1 MNRAIAIMKEYQFS
15 EYETLVYIA
24 LLKKCSQTGYEVSK
38 NSSVPRSK
46 VYNTLN
52 VLLKKGLVICS
63 NTDPVRYMAQPVE
76 KVIEQ
81 LKKKMKSD
89 FEEIEKILGSI
100 EETEITETLWNFSEY
115 NRVIEKVNELIE
127 SSKKDLYLQVWEE
140 DLTIEMVDLLTKAE
154 QRLENFIVILFSQE
168 QRYELPFT
176 RFYKHGFE
184 EDKLKDYGSRWIS
197 LVADSKEVVYGT
209 LPKDQPDVIWT
220 RNHSMVK
227 LAKEYIIHDA
237 YNLRMIK
244 QLEDPAKEVFG
255 KDLMDVRNI
264 YKN

>member
-1 MNRAIAIMKEYQFS
+1 MNRVIAIMKEYQFS

-24 LLKKCSQTGYEVSK
+24 LLKKSGQTGYEVSK

-63 NTDPVRYMAQPVE
+63 NTDPVLYMAQPVAR
-76 KVIEQ
+76 VIEQ
-81 LKKKMKSD
+81 LKRKTQDD
-89 FEEIEKILGSI
+89 FNEIENNLGNI
-100 EETEITETLWNFSEY
+100 EESEMTETLWNFSDY
-115 NRVIEKVNELIE
+115 NQVIEKVNELIE
-127 SSKKDLYLQVWEE
+127 SSQKDLYLQVWEE
-140 DLTIEMVDLLTKAE
+140 DLTKEMIGLLTKAE
-154 QRLENFIVILFSQE
+154 KRLENFIVILFSQE
-168 QRYELPFT
+168 QRYELPFA

-197 LVADSKEVVYGT
+197 IVADSKEVVYGT
-209 LPKDQPDVIWT
+209 LPNDQPDVIWT

-244 QLEDPAKEVFG
+244 QLEDPAKQVFG

>member
-1 MNRAIAIMKEYQFS
+1 MNQIITTMKDYQFS

-52 VLLKKGLVICS
+52 VLLKKGIVICS
-63 NTDPVRYMAQPVE
+63 NTDPVLYMAQPVE

-81 LKKKMKSD
+81 LKKKTHDD
-89 FEEIEKILGSI
+89 FDEIEKSLGTIQES
-100 EETEITETLWNFSEY
+100 EITETLWNFTDY
-115 NRVIEKVNELIE
+115 NQVVEKVNELIE
-127 SSKKDLYLQVWEE
+127 SSQKDLYVQVWQE
-140 DLTIEMVDLLTKAE
+140 DLTEEMIELLTKAE
-154 QRLENFIVILFSQE
+154 KRLENFIVILFSRE

-184 EDKLKDYGSRWIS
+184 KDKLNDYGSRWIS
-197 LVADSKEVVYGT
+197 VVADSKEMVYGT
-209 LPKDQPDVIWT
+209 LPEGQPDVIWT

-244 QLEDPAKEVFG
+244 QLEDPAKQVFG

>member
-1 MNRAIAIMKEYQFS
+1 MNQIITTMKDYQFS

-38 NSSVPRSK
+38 NSGVPRSK

-52 VLLKKGLVICS
+52 VLLKKGIVICS
-63 NTDPVRYMAQPVE
+63 NTDPVLYMAQPVE
-76 KVIEQ
+76 KVVEK
-81 LKKKMKSD
+81 LKKKTHDD
-89 FEEIEKILGSI
+89 FDEIEKSLGAIQES
-100 EETEITETLWNFSEY
+100 EVTETLWNFTDY
-115 NRVIEKVNELIE
+115 NQVVEKVNELIE
-127 SSKKDLYLQVWEE
+127 SSQKDLYVQVWQE
-140 DLTIEMVDLLTKAE
+140 DLTEEMIELLTKAE
-154 QRLENFIVILFSQE
+154 KQLENFIVILFSRE

-184 EDKLKDYGSRWIS
+184 KDKLKDYGSRWIS
-197 LVADSKEVVYGT
+197 VVADSKEMVYGT
-209 LPKDQPDVIWT
+209 LPEDQPDVIWT

-244 QLEDPAKEVFG
+244 QLEDPAKQVFG

>member
-1 MNRAIAIMKEYQFS
+1 MNRIIAIMKDYQFS
-15 EYETLVYIA
+15 EYETLVYIT
-24 LLKKCSQTGYEVSK
+24 LLKKSSQTGYEISK

-46 VYNTLN
+46 VYNILN

-63 NTDPVRYMAQPVE
+63 HTDPVLYKAQPVE

-81 LKKKMKSD
+81 LNKKAQSD
-89 FEEIEKILGSI
+89 FHEIENNLGHI
-100 EETEITETLWNFSEY
+100 EETEMTETLWNFSEY
-115 NRVIEKVNELIE
+115 HQVIEKVNELIE
-127 SSKKDLYLQVWEE
+127 STQEDLYLQVWEE
-140 DLTIEMVDLLTKAE
+140 DLTPEMVVLLTLAE
-154 QRLENFIVILFSQE
+154 KRLEKFIVILFSRE
-168 QRYELPFT
+168 QHYDLPFP

-184 EDKLKDYGSRWIS
+184 ENKLKDYGSRWIS
-197 LVADSKEVVYGT
+197 VVADSKEVVYGT
-209 LPKDQPDVIWT
+209 LPNDQPDVIWT

-244 QLEDPAKEVFG
+244 QLEDPAKQVFG

>member
-1 MNRAIAIMKEYQFS
+1 MNRIITVMKDYQFS
-15 EYETLVYIA
+15 EYETLVYIS
-24 LLKKCSQTGYEVSK
+24 LLKKCNQTGYEVSK

-63 NTDPVRYMAQPVE
+63 NTDPVLYMAQPVD

-81 LKKKMKSD
+81 LKKKALSD
-89 FEEIEKILGSI
+89 FEEIENSLGHI
-100 EETEITETLWNFSEY
+100 EEAEIMETLWNLSEY
-115 NRVIEKVNELIE
+115 NQVVEKVNELIE
-127 SSKKDLYLQVWEE
+127 SSQKDLYIQVWEE
-140 DLTIEMVDLLTKAE
+140 ELTKEMIELLAKAE
-154 QRLENFIVILFSQE
+154 KRLENFIVILFSQE
-168 QRYELPFT
+168 QHYDLPFT

-184 EDKLKDYGSRWIS
+184 KDKLKDYGSRWVS
-197 LVADSKEVVYGT
+197 VVADSKEVVYGT
-209 LPKDQPDVIWT
+209 LPNEQPDVIWT

-244 QLEDPAKEVFG
+244 QLEDPAKQVFG

>member
-1 MNRAIAIMKEYQFS
+1 MNRVLAIMKDYQFS
-15 EYETLVYIA
+15 EYETLVYVA
-24 LLKKCSQTGYEVSK
+24 LLKKSSQTGYEVSK

-46 VYNTLN
+46 VYTTLN

-63 NTDPVRYMAQPVE
+63 NTDPVLYMAQPIE
-76 KVIEQ
+76 KVIAQ
-81 LKKKMKSD
+81 LKKKAQDD
-89 FEEIEKILGSI
+89 FDEIEASLGNI
-100 EETEITETLWNFSEY
+100 EESEITETLWNLSEY
-115 NRVIEKVNELIE
+115 DQVIEKVNELIE
-127 SSKKDLYLQVWEE
+127 STKKDLFLQVWQE
-140 DLTIEMVDLLTKAE
+140 DLTPETIALLSEAE
-154 QRLENFIVILFSQE
+154 GRLENFIVILFSQT

-209 LPKDQPDVIWT
+209 LPTGQPDVIWT

-244 QLEDPAKEVFG
+244 QLEDPAKQVFG
-255 KDLMDVRNI
+255 TDLMDLRNI